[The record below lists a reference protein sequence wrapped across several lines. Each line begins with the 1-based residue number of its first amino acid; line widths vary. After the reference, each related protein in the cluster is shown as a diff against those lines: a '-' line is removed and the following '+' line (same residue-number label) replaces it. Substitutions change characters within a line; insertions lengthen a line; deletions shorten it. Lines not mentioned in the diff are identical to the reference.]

1 MGKHQRFGTELVKN
15 EEYNF
20 LYTTCTIKYV
30 AINREIRIGA
40 TPIYL
45 KTEACFL
52 EVIVDE

>member
-15 EEYNF
+15 EEYYF